1 MKDIEKKYTNGD
13 VTIRWQPSKCIHSTV
28 CFRGLPN
35 VFDPRKRPWIT
46 PEGVASE
53 IIIEQVKKCPS
64 GALSIVDIAGNQIK
78 QNSTMENST
87 NTLVEVN
94 ANGPLCVHGTL
105 LVKDASGNT
114 VEKMNKT
121 FFCRCGA
128 SSNKPYCD
136 GAHKKNGFQG

>member
-1 MKDIEKKYTNGD
+1 MKDIEKKYTNGE
-13 VTIRWQPSKCIHSTV
+13 VNIHWQPSKCIHSTV

-64 GALSIVDIAGNQIK
+64 GALSIMDIAGNQNK
-78 QNSTMENST
+78 QKPIMGNQ
-87 NTLVEVN
+87 TLVEVI
-94 ANGPLCVHGTL
+94 ANGPLCVQGTIS
-105 LVKDASGNT
+105 VKDASGSL
-114 VEKMNKT
+114 VEKLNKT
-121 FFCRCGA
+121 FLCRCGG

-136 GAHKKNGFQG
+136 GTHKRNGFQG